1 MLKNDSTGKIV
12 CEKTKIAQG
21 IFSKFRG
28 LMLETRH
35 DFALIF
41 VLEKETIV
49 GASIHMLF
57 VFFPIDVVYLNKE
70 KEIIELVQELNPWI
84 LNYSPKKPAKYFIE
98 LPNGT
103 IREKNLKL
111 GEKLD
116 WVKN

>member
-41 VLEKETIV
+41 VLEKETIL

-57 VFFPIDVVYLNKE
+57 VFSPIDVAYLNERKQ
-70 KEIIELVQELNPWI
+70 IIELVQELKPWT
-84 LNYSPKKPAKYFIE
+84 LNFSPKNPAKYFIE
-98 LPNGT
+98 LPKAT
-103 IREKNLKL
+103 IKEKNLKL
-111 GEKLD
+111 GEKLS
-116 WVKN
+116 W